1 LKLFQTLRDTLLCG
15 PTRLFADETLRAID
29 AFRPDVLAVDMVL
42 IGAAMAGERARV
54 PVAMLVPNLYPFPTK
69 GRPMIGTGSMPAA
82 GPLGRMR
89 DAVMARVFRR
99 LFDGGLPPVNDAR
112 AALGMAP
119 LAHTFDQVTTRDVL
133 LLLTSEAFDFPGPPM
148 PPNIRYVGAQLD
160 DPVWAEPWVSPWPVG
175 DTRPL
180 VLVGF
185 SSTFQDQAAV
195 LGRVIDA
202 LGRLPVRGLVT
213 AGPAL
218 DSATLTT
225 PANVVVVSSAPHGQI
240 LPHAAVLVTHCGH
253 GTTLKALSKGVP
265 ILCMPMGR
273 DQGDNA
279 ARVVWHGAGIRLKP
293 TAPASAIA
301 AALQKL
307 LGDDRYRRA
316 ASALRERLAADSKDD
331 RAVKEL
337 ERLVPR

>member
-1 LKLFQTLRDTLLCG
+1 
-15 PTRLFADETLRAID
+15 
-29 AFRPDVLAVDMVL
+29 
-42 IGAAMAGERARV
+42 
-54 PVAMLVPNLYPFPTK
+54 
-69 GRPMIGTGSMPAA
+69 
-82 GPLGRMR
+82 
-89 DAVMARVFRR
+89 
-99 LFDGGLPPVNDAR
+99 
-112 AALGMAP
+112 
-119 LAHTFDQVTTRDVL
+119 
-133 LLLTSEAFDFPGPPM
+133 
-148 PPNIRYVGAQLD
+148 
-160 DPVWAEPWVSPWPVG
+160 
-175 DTRPL
+175 
-180 VLVGF
+180 
-185 SSTFQDQAAV
+185 
-195 LGRVIDA
+195 
-202 LGRLPVRGLVT
+202 
-213 AGPAL
+213 
-218 DSATLTT
+218 
-225 PANVVVVSSAPHGQI
+225 VVVSSAPHGQI